1 MLYLLIVDFSMKSAF
16 MNHTLTILFSIF
28 VCSSLCVAQ
37 TTQKP
42 RLNAL
47 SFELGKT
54 GLLYNLTFD
63 HKLADKNIGFR
74 IAAGSNFSSY
84 LNVATVGAGGYYL
97 LGKQKHFL
105 ELGLD
110 LQYLGV
116 NETSDDQKG
125 ITLIYPDYSVKTLY
139 PNLNIGY
146 RSYGKRTLFRIGFS
160 PGLIK
165 GEFVPGGYI
174 SFGVRF

>member
-1 MLYLLIVDFSMKSAF
+1 MK
-16 MNHTLTILFSIF
+16 HRLTILFSFF

-37 TTQKP
+37 TTQKTS
-42 RLNAL
+42 LNAI

-63 HKLADKNIGFR
+63 HQFAEKHLGFR
-74 IAAGSNFSSY
+74 VGAGSNFSSY
-84 LNVATVGAGGYYL
+84 LNVKTVGAGGYYL
-97 LGKQKHFL
+97 LGKQNRFL
-105 ELGLD
+105 ELGVD
-110 LQYLGV
+110 VQYLVV
-116 NETSDDQKG
+116 NERSDDQKG

-139 PNLNIGY
+139 TSLNVGY

-165 GEFVPGGYI
+165 GKFVPGGYV
-174 SFGVRF
+174 SFGVRL